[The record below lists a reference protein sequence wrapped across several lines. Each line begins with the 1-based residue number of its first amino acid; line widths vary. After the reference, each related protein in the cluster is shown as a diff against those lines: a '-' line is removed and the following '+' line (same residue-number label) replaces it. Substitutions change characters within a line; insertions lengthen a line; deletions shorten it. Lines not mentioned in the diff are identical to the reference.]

1 MTGTRCVAAGMR
13 RRAPR
18 RVQIRLSLVL
28 CLLTGLGLSA
38 AASLSVA
45 LPDAG
50 ATASPYAL
58 VAVDG
63 ASLGG
68 IGAASPYTL
77 NPVFSPATTDYDVSC
92 HTGSNQVS
100 LTLTGNGGPITVS
113 TNQQPSVSGT
123 TVAVSLN
130 VVPNEAIV
138 IYAPSPGGAGSTTQY
153 WVRCLPPDFPTL
165 QVNQA
170 GPASPGWT
178 PGYYFTGDL
187 TSYTDAY
194 YAMVLDGNGVP
205 VWYQKLPGGPT
216 NVEPLPNGT
225 IVWSPNPGPG
235 FGIGDNISAY
245 TGFDLSTQTTIAS
258 LPAAVTPTDP
268 HELTP
273 LPNGDRMMISTPLV
287 TKDLSTLG
295 DGGGG
300 TPASDANNTA
310 VDCVIQEVNPSNQ
323 AVWTWDA
330 ATHIGLDEVNTQ
342 SGAPDAGPAW
352 GLSEVEGAPVAD
364 IYHCNSVAVDE
375 DPSSPNYGDVLV
387 SMRNLNAVFL
397 IDRATG
403 NVIWKL
409 GGTAFTTNDPE
420 VAQDVPAQHLSI
432 TGDSESQ
439 FCGQHDARFVP
450 TPDPAVEDVSVYD
463 DHTGCVGAARGVEYA
478 LDTVAGTA
486 TPDYQYAQP
495 DGLSVSATGSFRRM
509 PDASDDIGSG
519 SSVIGWG
526 ISTSFPSGFTEVD
539 GDGNVLTDIRFT
551 DGDTIYRAIK
561 VDATQVNLQ
570 LLRQTAGW
578 TGTTIPPPPAGPP
591 GPAPGGVSL
600 NEPVLGMAASPDGWG
615 YWLVASD
622 GGVFS
627 YGDAGFYG
635 SAGGTRLNKPVVGMA
650 TTPDGGGYWLVASDG
665 GVFSY
670 GDAGFYGSAGGTPLN
685 KPVVGMATTPD
696 GGGYWL
702 VASDGGVFS
711 YGDAG
716 FYGSAG
722 GTPLNKPVVGM
733 ATTPDGGGYWLV
745 ASDGGVF
752 SYGDA
757 RFHGSAGGTP
767 LNKPVVG
774 MASSPDGGGYWLVA
788 SDGGVFSYGDASFYG
803 SAGGTPLNKPVVGM
817 TPTPYGGGYWLVA
830 SDGGV
835 FSYGDAGFYGSAGG
849 T

>member
-1 MTGTRCVAAGMR
+1 M
-13 RRAPR
+13 
-18 RVQIRLSLVL
+18 VL
-28 CLLTGLGLSA
+28 CLLAGLGLSEAASVSVAQPA
-38 AASLSVA
+38 AA
-45 LPDAG
+45 

-68 IGAASPYTL
+68 ITVASPYTL

-92 HTGSNQVS
+92 QTGTNQIS
-100 LTLTGNGGPITVS
+100 LALTGNGGPITVS
-113 TNQQPSVSGT
+113 TNQQSSVSGT
-123 TVAVSLN
+123 TTVTVSLA
-130 VVPNEAIV
+130 VAPNQAIV
-138 IYAPSPGGAGSTTQY
+138 IYAPSPGGAPGTTQY

-178 PGYYFTGDL
+178 PGYYFTGNL
-187 TSYTDAY
+187 TSFNGAY

-205 VWYQKLPGGPT
+205 VWYQKLPGVGPS

-225 IVWSPNPGPG
+225 IVWSPNYGPG
-235 FGIGDNISAY
+235 FGTGDNINAY

-268 HELTP
+268 HELAP

-287 TKDLSTLG
+287 TEDLSTLG
-295 DGGGG
+295 NGSGG

-310 VDCVIQEVNPSNQ
+310 VDCVVQEVNPNNQ

-330 ATHIGLDEVNTQ
+330 ATHVGLDEVNTQ
-342 SGAPDAGPAW
+342 SGSPYAGPAW
-352 GLSEVEGAPVAD
+352 GLSNVDGGPVAD

-375 DPSSPNYGDVLV
+375 DPSSPYNGDVLV
-387 SMRNLNAVFL
+387 SMRYLNAVFL

-409 GGTAFTTNDPE
+409 GGTAFTSNDPE
-420 VAQDVPAQHLSI
+420 VAQDVPAQHLNL
-432 TGDSESQ
+432 TGDSETQ

-450 TPDPAVEDVSVYD
+450 TPNPAVEDVSVFD

-478 LDTVAGTA
+478 LDTTAGTA
-486 TPDYQYAQP
+486 TPDWQYAQP
-495 DGLSVSATGSFRRM
+495 EGLSVLATGSFRRM
-509 PDASDDIGSG
+509 PDASNDIGSG

-551 DGDTIYRAIK
+551 DGDTLYRAIK

-578 TGTTIPPPPAGPP
+578 TGTTIPPPPTAPP
-591 GPAPGGVSL
+591 GPAPGGVML
-600 NEPVLGMAASPDGWG
+600 NKAVLGMAASPDGWG

-627 YGDAGFYG
+627 YGSAGFFG
-635 SAGGTRLNKPVVGMA
+635 SAGGTPLNKPVVGIA

-670 GDAGFYGSAGGTPLN
+670 GDAGFFGSAG
-685 KPVVGMATTPD
+685 
-696 GGGYWL
+696 
-702 VASDGGVFS
+702 
-711 YGDAG
+711 
-716 FYGSAG
+716 
-722 GTPLNKPVVGM
+722 
-733 ATTPDGGGYWLV
+733 
-745 ASDGGVF
+745 
-752 SYGDA
+752 
-757 RFHGSAGGTP
+757 
-767 LNKPVVG
+767 
-774 MASSPDGGGYWLVA
+774 
-788 SDGGVFSYGDASFYG
+788 
-803 SAGGTPLNKPVVGM
+803 
-817 TPTPYGGGYWLVA
+817 
-830 SDGGV
+830 
-835 FSYGDAGFYGSAGG
+835 
-849 T
+849 